1 MRLKVREI
9 VSEILDVDLDE
20 VDESIDRQDVDGWDS
35 LNQLRIITA
44 LEAEFEVSFTME
56 EIETVRTTGD
66 LADIVERHLAGT

>member
-1 MRLKVREI
+1 MRLRVREI

-44 LEAEFEVSFTME
+44 LEAEFDVSFTME
-56 EIETVRTTGD
+56 EIEKVRTTGD
-66 LADIVERHLAGT
+66 LADVVERHLAGT